1 MVSPTHL
8 PVWEASF
15 TVWVIPLLDMLT
27 VPKLTS
33 ASATVA
39 VNRFAVFPLSPT
51 IMSILPSERPPV
63 IVEFTADSAMPLM
76 ERFAFSS
83 EPPAGDHAEVSDHSH
98 DEGRTPPSV
107 IRVKSSAD
115 AWIAIAAAVAIA
127 EYFNICA
134 IKIFFLLR

>member
-1 MVSPTHL
+1 
-8 PVWEASF
+8 
-15 TVWVIPLLDMLT
+15 ML
-27 VPKLTS
+27 
-33 ASATVA
+33 
-39 VNRFAVFPLSPT
+39 
-51 IMSILPSERPPV
+51 ILPSERPPV
-63 IVEFTADSAMPLM
+63 IVEFTADSATPLM

-83 EPPAGDHAEVSDHSH
+83 DPPAGDHAEVSDHSH

-134 IKIFFLLR
+134 IKIFFYYGNESGQAFFRSKKSARRLFRICLKSSFRAFSH